1 MSPTIAAFC
10 KIIPAAIPP
19 DRPDLRGLVTTYE
32 EVFRNEEVVIF
43 ENPHAFSRAWI
54 VHEVRPNNDGEGL
67 RQLADGTVDGH
78 GVAFIDGA
86 TPDVDPVVTS
96 GPDAE
101 HVAVTGR
108 DEESLTAEVRIQS
121 AALVVFSEIYEP
133 GWTAY
138 VDGERTEIVRT
149 NHALR
154 GVAAPA
160 GEHTIELRYE
170 PESLRI
176 GLWISLVTSIAVV
189 VVWAAAIRQS
199 LIEARETSSAR

>member
-1 MSPTIAAFC
+1 MLNVRYIVVSLSPPRGQDDAR
-10 KIIPAAIPP
+10 AI
-19 DRPDLRGLVTTYE
+19 GAGKT

-160 GEHTIELRYE
+160 GEHTVELRYE

-199 LIEARETSSAR
+199 LIEARKTSSAR